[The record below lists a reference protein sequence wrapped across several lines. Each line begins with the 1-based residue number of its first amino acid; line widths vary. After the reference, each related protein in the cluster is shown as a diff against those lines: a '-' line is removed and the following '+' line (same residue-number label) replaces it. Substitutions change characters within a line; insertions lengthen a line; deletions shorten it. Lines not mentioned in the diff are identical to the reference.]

1 MWTLWPAHLARLC
14 HATASIPPVAL
25 SAKSYYDRIIEP
37 PRSEERGIFAAVR
50 KRQRCF
56 YEKACFMPRSPLF
69 QCLPHWLAAVSSIF
83 LLTACTITEPGYN
96 SGQAGPVD
104 CKNFR
109 IQGTREDLRPP
120 NEKSCIIGRSDDAQV
135 TGSGYIRFFEADN
148 SYMMVLLETISSTG
162 HFVLSHVELQGAL
175 AQIDLIKDQAVEW
188 QDLPPLESNGHTY
201 KLSRF
206 RLSKVNQECIGFL
219 TQGLVRAQGYQSRTS
234 GFSCKR
240 AGKGKLEITDIRKDL
255 DGLRVTI

>member
-1 MWTLWPAHLARLC
+1 M
-14 HATASIPPVAL
+14 
-25 SAKSYYDRIIEP
+25 Y
-37 PRSEERGIFAAVR
+37 AAVR
-50 KRQRCF
+50 KRQCCF
-56 YEKACFMPRSPLF
+56 YQGAFFVPRSPLF
-69 QCLPHWLAAVSSIF
+69 QGLPHWLAAVSSI
-83 LLTACTITEPGYN
+83 LLLAACATTEQGYN

-109 IQGTREDLRPP
+109 IQSVREDLHPP
-120 NEKSCIIGRSDDAQV
+120 NDKSCIIVRSDDVQV
-135 TGSGYIRFFEADN
+135 TGSGYIRFFEADSSN
-148 SYMMVLLETISSTG
+148 MVAMLETISSTG
-162 HFVLSHVELQGAL
+162 HFVLSHVEIQGAL
-175 AQIDLIKDQAVEW
+175 MPLDLIKSQAVDW
-188 QDLPPLESNGHTY
+188 QDLPAIESNGHTY

-206 RLSKVNQECIGFL
+206 RLSKANRECIGFL

>member
-1 MWTLWPAHLARLC
+1 
-14 HATASIPPVAL
+14 
-25 SAKSYYDRIIEP
+25 
-37 PRSEERGIFAAVR
+37 
-50 KRQRCF
+50 
-56 YEKACFMPRSPLF
+56 MPRSSFF
-69 QCLPHWLAAVSSIF
+69 QCQLHWLATISSIL
-83 LLTACTITEPGYN
+83 LLTACATTEQGYN
-96 SGQAGPVD
+96 SGQAGLVD

-109 IQGTREDLRPP
+109 IQSTREDLRPP
-120 NEKSCIIGRSDDAQV
+120 NENSCIIGRSDDVQV

-148 SYMMVLLETISSTG
+148 NYMMVLLETISSTG
-162 HFVLSHVELQGAL
+162 HFVLGHMEIQGAL
-175 AQIDLIKDQAVEW
+175 AQVDLIKDQAVEW
-188 QDLPPLESNGHTY
+188 QDLPALESNGHTY

-240 AGKGKLEITDIRKDL
+240 TGNGKLEIPDIRKDL

>member
-1 MWTLWPAHLARLC
+1 VR
-14 HATASIPPVAL
+14 V
-25 SAKSYYDRIIEP
+25 
-37 PRSEERGIFAAVR
+37 FFAVR

-56 YEKACFMPRSPLF
+56 YEGACFVSRSSLF
-69 QCLPHWLAAVSSIF
+69 QCLLHLLAAVSSI
-83 LLTACTITEPGYN
+83 LLLAACAATEPGYN
-96 SGQAGPVD
+96 SGQVGPVD

-109 IQGTREDLRPP
+109 IQSVREDLHPP
-120 NEKSCIIGRSDDAQV
+120 NEKNCVIARSGDAQI

-148 SYMMVLLETISSTG
+148 SYMMVLLETISPASR
-162 HFVLSHVELQGAL
+162 FVLSHVETQGAL
-175 AQIDLIKDQAVEW
+175 SHLALIKDQAVDW
-188 QDLPPLESNGHTY
+188 QDLPALESNGHTY

-206 RLSKVNQECIGFL
+206 RLSKFNQECIGFL

-234 GFSCKR
+234 GFSCKQ